1 MSTWFQEVSCT
12 EGVAVA
18 LLEDLK
24 GLLAPGLSASE
35 DVGLV
40 RLHSLLLC
48 SKAVK
53 GKMLEHCCG
62 LGRCVCKARPF
73 CAVCSGHLTPKQ
85 LAVGMD

>member
-24 GLLAPGLSASE
+24 GLLAPGLSTSE

-48 SKAVK
+48 SK
-53 GKMLEHCCG
+53 GKDARALLWAGEMCVQGQALLHCLLWSPHPKTACCG
-62 LGRCVCKARPF
+62 DG
-73 CAVCSGHLTPKQ
+73 
-85 LAVGMD
+85 LA